1 MTDKEIRIANARR
14 AANNVAEKLRTLA
27 DRIEGIGSDF
37 ATTDR
42 PAAVAADIVND
53 FTQGVGS
60 IGAVLW
66 QVVRNADDLAQVLGE
81 G

>member
-1 MTDKEIRIANARR
+1 MTDKEIRVASARR
-14 AANNVAEKLRTLA
+14 AASNVAEKLRTLA
-27 DRIEGIGSDF
+27 DRIERIGSDF
-37 ATTDR
+37 ATTDL
-42 PAAVAADIVND
+42 PAAVAADIVGD

-66 QVVRNADDLAQVLGE
+66 QVVRNAEDLAQTLDE